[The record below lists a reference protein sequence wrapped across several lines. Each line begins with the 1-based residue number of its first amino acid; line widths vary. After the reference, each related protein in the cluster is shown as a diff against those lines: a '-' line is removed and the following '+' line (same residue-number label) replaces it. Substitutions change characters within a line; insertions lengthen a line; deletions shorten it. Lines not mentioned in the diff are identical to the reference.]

1 MRAAGPGSAARTCR
15 TRWLSR
21 RAYCWP
27 TGGGELPTPAI
38 WCGWMARSVGL
49 RGRRRRA
56 RRSALR
62 SGIHLRS
69 REYSGRLGCRR
80 CLSGR
85 GGRTRSPSKRL
96 RQTGLRR
103 RQAGLVIP
111 ASAATVWSLIVRW
124 VIVVSICSRRR
135 TRRSG
140 ARWGQY
146 RSAREARRWRRVGR
160 VIVASAV
167 GRRFCRPT
175 VPTWLGPIRGAVWQS
190 AGPLSASCSSSS
202 ISSRLNPW
210 DYARLTDETTDTA
223 SARYRDSPEN
233 DRAGAASRSSARNS
247 AASGR

>member
-15 TRWLSR
+15 TRWLPR

-111 ASAATVWSLIVRW
+111 ASAATVW
-124 VIVVSICSRRR
+124 
-135 TRRSG
+135 
-140 ARWGQY
+140 
-146 RSAREARRWRRVGR
+146 
-160 VIVASAV
+160 
-167 GRRFCRPT
+167 
-175 VPTWLGPIRGAVWQS
+175 QS

>member
-1 MRAAGPGSAARTCR
+1 MGDRRVDLLAAKDS
-15 TRWLSR
+15 
-21 RAYCWP
+21 
-27 TGGGELPTPAI
+27 EI
-38 WCGWMARSVGL
+38 
-49 RGRRRRA
+49 
-56 RRSALR
+56 RRSMGAVPV
-62 SGIHLRS
+62 G
-69 REYSGRLGCRR
+69 
-80 CLSGR
+80 
-85 GGRTRSPSKRL
+85 
-96 RQTGLRR
+96 
-103 RQAGLVIP
+103 AGSSQV
-111 ASAATVWSLIVRW
+111 ATS
-124 VIVVSICSRRR
+124 
-135 TRRSG
+135 
-140 ARWGQY
+140 
-146 RSAREARRWRRVGR
+146 GR

>member
-15 TRWLSR
+15 TRWLPR

-124 VIVVSICSRRR
+124 VIVVSICFAAKDSEI
-135 TRRSG
+135 RRSMG
-140 ARWGQY
+140 AVPVGAGSSQVATSWASDRCI
-146 RSAREARRWRRVGR
+146 RCRAAILSADCANLARANSRGGLAVGG
-160 VIVASAV
+160 SAV
-167 GRRFCRPT
+167 
-175 VPTWLGPIRGAVWQS
+175 S
-190 AGPLSASCSSSS
+190 
-202 ISSRLNPW
+202 
-210 DYARLTDETTDTA
+210 
-223 SARYRDSPEN
+223 
-233 DRAGAASRSSARNS
+233 
-247 AASGR
+247 

>member
-1 MRAAGPGSAARTCR
+1 MQLVQDPRRGRVELGGYRAELTVGRRAAVNCQRPQYGADG
-15 TRWLSR
+15 
-21 RAYCWP
+21 WP
-27 TGGGELPTPAI
+27 VRLG
-38 WCGWMARSVGL
+38 CG
-49 RGRRRRA
+49 GRRRRA